1 MKRPFLYLFIPFA
14 SGIVAARFLHIP
26 LYLAAA
32 FSAIFALLFFVFFK
46 NKILS
51 HIGLYATICALGMA
65 FYANSNILP
74 SDHISVLS
82 KEAAVKI
89 VLRGKVV
96 DDPFIEKAFY
106 GKEKQSCTI
115 SVSAYKDNGKW
126 KNARGLVR
134 LEEYSA
140 RPAPLQYADLV
151 TAEGFLSSPAGLKN
165 PGLFN
170 YREYLGSKGIYSVFK
185 VKGEVSHVRDGGAH
199 LRDPAY
205 FSYRLRGK
213 IRNFID
219 RYMDNPYSG
228 FVKAIIIGDRSELPD
243 NIREDFV
250 RTGTVHIIAIS
261 GLNLGIIAAIILFIL
276 GIAGVPKRANLIITL
291 IAIAIYS
298 ITAGASPPVVRAS
311 IVFAVYVI
319 GYLIRRDAD
328 MLNSLAIAGFF
339 ILAYNPKELFDPSFQ
354 LSFSS
359 VASIIVLT
367 PRIQNILMIKS
378 MPREGAIAKLLYYAL
393 TSVAVSLA
401 AWAGTWPIVVTYF
414 NIVSPVSILANIVI
428 VPALFVLTVA
438 VFGFLLSSLLPGVI
452 PASLAYGAE
461 LITRATFFINGFFA
475 KIPLS
480 YFRIGAPETCMVVIY
495 YALIG
500 SLLIPRTVRLG
511 RINFRRSRIIIAM
524 LIAANILTWQDMFFK
539 TRDKLRLTFLDVGQ
553 GDSVVLELPSGGNVI
568 IDGGTGTSAG
578 RFDIGKNVV
587 APYLWNRGIY
597 RLNYVVVTHFHED
610 HIGGIVYVLENFKV
624 DNVIDAGAPSSGSAS
639 YSRYLSAIKRKGIR
653 RIKVREGD
661 VLELEGSRFFIL
673 NPQKGE
679 DALTSNDDSIVA
691 KLVSGPTSVLF
702 CGDIQEK
709 SIKRILSYGEFLR
722 SDIIKIPHHGSN
734 IGDENTVR
742 NFLKIVSPQTA
753 VISNGSGIYGDVG
766 NKPVIDALTSL
777 NIMSY
782 ETKDAG
788 AVILYGK

>member
-14 SGIVAARFLHIP
+14 SGIVAARFLPVP

-32 FSAIFALLFFVFFK
+32 FSAIFAVLFFVFFRS
-46 NKILS
+46 KILS
-51 HIGLYATICALGMA
+51 HLGLYASIFALGAA

-74 SDHISVLS
+74 PDHISRLTKGS
-82 KEAAVKI
+82 AVKT
-89 VLRGKVV
+89 VLRGKVI

-115 SVSAYKDNGKW
+115 YVSAYKDEGKW
-126 KNARGLVR
+126 KSARGLVR

-140 RPAPLQYADLV
+140 RPAVLQYADMV
-151 TAEGFLSSPAGLKN
+151 TAEGFLSSPSGLKN

-170 YREYLGSKGIYSVFK
+170 YAEYLANKGIYSVLK
-185 VKGEVSHVRDGGAH
+185 VKGEVSYVRDGGAR
-199 LRDPAY
+199 LGDPAY

-219 RYMDNPYSG
+219 RYMDNPYGG

-243 NIREDFV
+243 HIREDFV

-276 GIAGVPKRANLIITL
+276 GIAGVPKTANLVITL

-298 ITAGASPPVVRAS
+298 VTAGASPPVVRAS

-319 GYLIRRDAD
+319 GYVIRRDAD

-367 PRIQNILMIKS
+367 PRIQNMLMIKS
-378 MPREGAIAKLLYYAL
+378 ARREDVMSKLLYYAG

-428 VPALFVLTVA
+428 VPALFVLTAV
-438 VFGFLLSSLLPGVI
+438 VFGFLLSSFLPGVI
-452 PASLAYGAE
+452 PAFLAYGSE
-461 LITRATFFINGFFA
+461 LITRATFFINGLFA

-480 YFRIGAPETCMVVIY
+480 YFRIGAPEACMVVIY
-495 YALIG
+495 YSLIG
-500 SLLIPRTVRLG
+500 SILMPRTVRVG
-511 RINFRRSRIIIAM
+511 SINFRRSRVIIAI
-524 LIAANILTWQDMFFK
+524 LIAANILTWQDILFK
-539 TRDKLRLTFLDVGQ
+539 TSDKLRLTFLDVGQ
-553 GDSVVLELPSGGNVI
+553 GDSVVVELSSTRTML
-568 IDGGTGTSAG
+568 IDGGTGASAG
-578 RFDIGKNVV
+578 RFDVGKNVV

-610 HIGGIVYVLENFKV
+610 HIGGVTYLLENFKV
-624 DNVIDAGAPSSGSAS
+624 DNVIDAGAPSSGSVS
-639 YSRYLSAIKRKGIR
+639 YSR
-653 RIKVREGD
+653 
-661 VLELEGSRFFIL
+661 
-673 NPQKGE
+673 
-679 DALTSNDDSIVA
+679 
-691 KLVSGPTSVLF
+691 
-702 CGDIQEK
+702 
-709 SIKRILSYGEFLR
+709 
-722 SDIIKIPHHGSN
+722 
-734 IGDENTVR
+734 
-742 NFLKIVSPQTA
+742 
-753 VISNGSGIYGDVG
+753 
-766 NKPVIDALTSL
+766 
-777 NIMSY
+777 
-782 ETKDAG
+782 
-788 AVILYGK
+788 